1 MQTRSVKCKLQVPK
15 ELRQDIDITL
25 ERFAD
30 ACNLILDV
38 AKEAKQWNRT
48 KLHHLVKGKS
58 YRNGKKFKCGH
69 CGFEH
74 DADVNAAKNIAA
86 LGLSVSQPESPGM
99 TCQLQGQLAWFGGTF
114 DRG

>member
-1 MQTRSVKCKLQVPK
+1 MEQDQVASP
-15 ELRQDIDITL
+15 
-25 ERFAD
+25 
-30 ACNLILDV
+30 
-38 AKEAKQWNRT
+38 
-48 KLHHLVKGKS
+48 KGKS